1 MLVKVILLI
10 KKHHYMILIQVSQKE
25 YGIMSDMDLAC
36 CAGKIISVDYKKNKN
51 DADLA
56 SLFENKSLDGENN
69 SLDMTH

>member
-36 CAGKIISVDYKKNKN
+36 CAGKIISVDHKKTKN
-51 DADLA
+51 NADWV
-56 SLFENKSLDGENN
+56 SLFENKPWDAENN
-69 SLDMTH
+69 FLGMNY